1 MAKKTIAQKKKQKT
15 TTKKLKSKRRTNSL
29 MRNRSRMINE
39 QDFARICCRCELRI
53 GDKEHALGGGYDGV
67 VCLNHRSC
75 MSCWFDTAARGA
87 RKHESGKT
95 KPIALVNKPFKG
107 TIPLCPGCRKGLPPF
122 SEMKTTA
129 RTARQYTVDDDG
141 VVNIDDSDSD
151 EYKSTNKYYH
161 VA

>member
-1 MAKKTIAQKKKQKT
+1 MAKKTIAQKKKKKT
-15 TTKKLKSKRRTNSL
+15 TTKKIKSKRRTNSSL
-29 MRNRSRMINE
+29 MRNRSRITKEE

-87 RKHESGKT
+87 RKHESAKT
-95 KPIALVNKPFKG
+95 KSIGLVNKPFKG

-122 SEMKTTA
+122 FEMKTATA
-129 RTARQYTVDDDG
+129 TRQYTVDDDG
-141 VVNIDDSDSD
+141 VVNMIEDSDDSD
-151 EYKSTNKYYH
+151 E
-161 VA
+161 

>member
-1 MAKKTIAQKKKQKT
+1 MKSRTRKTIAQKKKTRTRTNKNRKT
-15 TTKKLKSKRRTNSL
+15 TRRLRTML
-29 MRNRSRMINE
+29 RNRSRIIKE
-39 QDFARICCRCELRI
+39 KDFARICCRCELRI

-87 RKHESGKT
+87 RKFEAGKT
-95 KPIALVNKPFKG
+95 KSIGLVNKPFIG

-122 SEMKTTA
+122 FEMRTATA

-141 VVNIDDSDSD
+141 VVNIEDSDSD
-151 EYKSTNKYYH
+151 E
-161 VA
+161 

>member
-1 MAKKTIAQKKKQKT
+1 MKSRTRKTIAQKKKTRTRTNKNRKT
-15 TTKKLKSKRRTNSL
+15 TRRLRTML
-29 MRNRSRMINE
+29 RNRSRIIKE
-39 QDFARICCRCELRI
+39 KDFARICCRCELRI

-87 RKHESGKT
+87 RKFEAAKT
-95 KPIALVNKPFKG
+95 KKIGLVNKPFKG

-122 SEMKTTA
+122 EMATT
-129 RTARQYTVDDDG
+129 RQYTMDDDG

-151 EYKSTNKYYH
+151 EYQSTNKYYH